1 MGLMSPVATAL
12 ERQRQLASPL
22 PEPYGVVAGFL
33 DNRKN
38 NADKLLIRISEVL
51 QARYAFSD
59 VLWRSKFIFSRPADP
74 RLLEELAAR
83 CQFVVTAIGD

>member
-1 MGLMSPVATAL
+1 
-12 ERQRQLASPL
+12 
-22 PEPYGVVAGFL
+22 
-33 DNRKN
+33 
-38 NADKLLIRISEVL
+38 VL